1 MENHLIAICSGT
13 KGIGK
18 TWLAVTLSNA
28 LSLLK
33 KKVLFFD
40 ADCSVTNITYQLDL
54 KNTKNYKSLINGN
67 AILNNNIVFNEKAG
81 FDIISSHPGDSVL
94 SSGPVGR
101 IQVLAR
107 DLFCFSKYYDHIVV
121 DCSDDDVKNVN
132 NFINICKTIIIIV
145 NTDPTSLI
153 NAYKK
158 IEKIKKI
165 NSTAKIH
172 IVINRAF
179 SYNEGNNI
187 YENLLKASSD
197 YIKVDLN
204 LLGIIRQDSRIRECV
219 LNKSLLLHR
228 YPASEGAE
236 DVFSISKKILEITN
250 NDI

>member
-40 ADCSVTNITYQLDL
+40 ADCSITNIDYQLDL
-54 KNTKNYKSLINGN
+54 KNTENYKSLITGN
-67 AILNNNIVFNEKAG
+67 LTINKSVQYCEKSG
-81 FDIISSHPGDSVL
+81 FDVISSKSGEDIL
-94 SSGPVGR
+94 STSPVGR
-101 IQVLAR
+101 IQILAR
-107 DLFCFSKYYDHIVV
+107 DLFCFSKYYDYVLV
-121 DCSDDDVKNVN
+121 DCSDDDVKNAN
-132 NFINICKTIIIIV
+132 NFLHICKFIILIV

-153 NAYKK
+153 GAYKK

-165 NSTAKIH
+165 NSDAKIH
-172 IVINRAF
+172 IVINRAL
-179 SYNEGNNI
+179 SYNEGKQM
-187 YENLLKASSD
+187 YENLLKASVD

-204 LLGIIRQDSRIRECV
+204 LLGIIRQDSRIRDCV
-219 LNKSLLLHR
+219 MNKSLLLNR

-236 DVFSISKKILEITN
+236 DVFSLSKKILEI
-250 NDI
+250 I